1 MAACGLDFG
10 TSNSALGI
18 VTQQGPRLVRVDNDS
33 ELIPTA
39 IFFDLDNWEH
49 PRFGQAAIDA
59 AIGREPGR
67 FLRGLKSILGS
78 ELFER
83 TTQIGP
89 HRITFASV
97 IERFIRHLKAK
108 AEETLG
114 HELDSVVHG
123 RPVHFYDGD
132 TQADA
137 RAQAS
142 LETIVRKSGFKNVRF
157 VYEPIAAA
165 YHYETSVENEE
176 LVLVADIGGGTS
188 DFSLIRIG
196 PQRRGLRDRKD
207 DILANTGRRLGGSDL
222 DAALSLAVV
231 MPLLGLGSF
240 QREKNLPIPKSI
252 YFELAHWATLPFVY
266 SWTNVDLVRR
276 LHADACE
283 PGKLQR
289 LQRTL
294 ELQLGHRIAFAA
306 EAAKI
311 ALSGG
316 AIASVDLEFLEAGL
330 SCSVQRTQFELAIAE
345 RTAALTN
352 AAVQCIRTAG
362 INARQIGAIFFTG
375 GSSRVPVFQE
385 AVARAAPHAVWRSA
399 SDLLSVAL
407 GLTKAAQRSFG

>member
-10 TSNSALGI
+10 TSNSALGV
-18 VTQQGPRLVRVDNDS
+18 VTQQGPRLIPIDEDRD
-33 ELIPTA
+33 LIPTA

-49 PRFGQAAIDA
+49 PRFGQAAIHA
-59 AIGREPGR
+59 AISRESGR
-67 FLRGLKSILGS
+67 FLRGLKSVLGS
-78 ELFER
+78 ELLER

-97 IERFIRHLKAK
+97 IERFIRHLKTK

-132 TQADA
+132 EKADA
-137 RAQAS
+137 RAQSS
-142 LETIVRKSGFKNVRF
+142 LEAIVRKSGFSNVEF

-165 YHYETSVENEE
+165 YHYETSAQNEE

-196 PQRRGLRDRKD
+196 PLRRGLRDRKD

-231 MPLLGLGSF
+231 MPQLGMGSF
-240 QREKNLPIPKSI
+240 QRGKNLPIPKSI
-252 YFELAHWATLPFVY
+252 YFDLAHWVTIPLVY
-266 SWTNVDLVRR
+266 SWANADLVRR
-276 LHADACE
+276 LYADACE
-283 PGKLQR
+283 PCKLLR
-289 LQRTL
+289 LKRTL

-311 ALSGG
+311 RLSGSVS
-316 AIASVDLEFLEAGL
+316 ASVDLSFLEDGL
-330 SCSVQRTQFELAIAE
+330 SCPVQRAQFELEIAE
-345 RTAALTN
+345 RTAALTD
-352 AAVQCIRTAG
+352 AAAQCISAAG
-362 INARQIGAIFFTG
+362 LDASQIDAIFFTG
-375 GSSRVPVFQE
+375 GSSRVPVFQK
-385 AVARAAPHAVWRSA
+385 AVVRAAPHAVRRSS

-407 GLTKAAQRSFG
+407 GLTQAAGRDFD